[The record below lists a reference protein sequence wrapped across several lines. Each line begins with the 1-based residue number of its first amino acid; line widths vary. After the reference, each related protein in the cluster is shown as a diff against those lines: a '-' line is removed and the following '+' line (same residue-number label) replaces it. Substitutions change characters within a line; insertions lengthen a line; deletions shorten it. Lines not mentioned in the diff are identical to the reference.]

1 MNREFMELYNRELSL
16 FYEHAEEFANEY
28 PGVAER
34 LGAMTQDAPDP
45 MIAALLEGSA
55 FLATRVQLKLKHE
68 FGNFTDNLL
77 EQLVPNFLAPI
88 PSVFQAQAMPEFG
101 DEALREGL
109 VLKRGSYLDAAYRER
124 DRSISCRYQLA
135 SEIAIYPLSIV
146 KSEYLSAVAPIEALG
161 ITVPR
166 DAMGGLRLGFRVRST
181 RNLAAEPPLE
191 QTEEKPNT
199 WAKGL
204 KIPYLK
210 VHCAGAEAEAV
221 ALYEQIFG
229 HTVKLALR
237 WKGHDLK
244 WHSRSLPV
252 GEVLSQIGFEPDE
265 ALYPIDHRVFRG
277 FDYIRDYF
285 TFPQNFL
292 GFRLNGLGE
301 YLADIE
307 APEFELVF
315 VFDEVNPRLS
325 SAVDQ
330 ESFALFCASAINL
343 FEKSCDRVFLRPNEF
358 EYQIVPERTR
368 NLDFEPH
375 RIVSVAAHRSG
386 DSERRTVHPI
396 YSSPEDQTAR
406 QAAMFY
412 SIRRLQRRR
421 TGDET
426 KYGMRSDYM
435 GTDVFLTLVGHE
447 KLAELGDEINEL
459 SVRALCSN
467 RHLPEHLPVGETG
480 ADFILLDN
488 DQIQIRAATQPTR
501 PREPVISGM
510 IDRSRPNYTG
520 ENTWRLINMLAMNH
534 LGLVEKRAGEGARAV
549 KDILSLFADLSDGV
563 TERRIRGVRT
573 VSSRPVTRR
582 VRVQNSMATARGLE
596 ITVTIEDNAF
606 EGSGVY
612 LLGAVLDRFFAEY
625 VSINHFT
632 ETVIRTPERQ
642 EIMRWPARVGRRHN
656 L

>member
-1 MNREFMELYNRELSL
+1 MNREFMELYNRELAL
-16 FYEHAEEFANEY
+16 FYEHASEFADEY

-34 LGAMTQDAPDP
+34 LGSMTQDSPDP
-45 MIAALLEGSA
+45 MIGALMEGSA

-88 PSVFQAQAMPEFG
+88 PSVFQAQAVPEFG
-101 DEALREGL
+101 DEALREG
-109 VLKRGSYLDAAYRER
+109 VYLKRGSYLDAAYRER

-135 SEIAIYPLSIV
+135 CEIAIFPLSLV
-146 KSEYLSAVAPIEALG
+146 KTEYIGAVAPIEALG
-161 ITVPR
+161 LTVPR
-166 DAMGGLRLGFRVRST
+166 EAMGGLRLGFRVRST
-181 RNLAAEPPLE
+181 RNLDAEPKLE
-191 QTEEKPNT
+191 QTEGKPNT

-210 VHCAGAEAEAV
+210 VHCAGNEAQAV

-229 HTVKLALR
+229 HTLKITLR
-237 WKGHDLK
+237 WKGHDSK
-244 WHSRSLPV
+244 WHHKTLPV
-252 GEVLSQIGFEPDE
+252 KEVLEQIGFDEDE
-265 ALYPIDHRVFRG
+265 ALYPVDHRVFRG
-277 FDYIRDYF
+277 FDFIRDYF
-285 TFPQNFL
+285 TFPQKFL
-292 GFRLNGLGE
+292 GFKINGLGK
-301 YLADIE
+301 YLDDVE
-307 APEFELVF
+307 APEFEIVF

-325 SAVDQ
+325 STVNED
-330 ESFALFCASAINL
+330 SFGLFCASAINL

-375 RIVSVAAHRSG
+375 RVISVAAHQSG
-386 DSERRTVHPI
+386 DAERRTVYPI
-396 YSSPEDQTAR
+396 YSSPEDQTSHKT
-406 QAAMFY
+406 AMFY
-412 SIRRLQRRR
+412 SIRRMQRRR

-435 GTDVFLTLVGHE
+435 GTDMYLTLVGHE
-447 KLAELGDEINEL
+447 KAADRGEEISEL

-467 RHLPEHLPVGETG
+467 RHLPEHLPVGDTG
-480 ADFILLDN
+480 ADFLLLDN
-488 DQIQIRAATQPTR
+488 DQIRIRAATQPTK

-520 ENTWRLINMLAMNH
+520 ENTWRLINILALNH

-563 TERRIRGVRT
+563 TERRIRGVRS

-582 VRVQNSMATARGLE
+582 VRVGNSMASARGLE

-606 EGSGVY
+606 EGSGVF

-632 ETVIRTPERQ
+632 ETVVRTPERQ
-642 EIMRWPARVGRRHN
+642 EIMRWPARVGMRHN